1 MRRLKPIAGILVV
14 FFLGALA
21 GVMSARFYA
30 TFESRKPHHRPKLE
44 ERVEFIMK
52 RLTDDLDLSAT
63 QQKEIR
69 QIVASTEKKVQS
81 IKDEYVPEIR
91 ALHDSS
97 IKEIKTRLAPD
108 QRAEL
113 DRLHAEWERRRQDR
127 KSR

>member
-1 MRRLKPIAGILVV
+1 MRRLKPIAGILIV
-14 FFLGALA
+14 FFLGAVA
-21 GVMSARFYA
+21 GALSARFYA

-69 QIVASTEKKVQS
+69 QIVASTEEKVQS
-81 IKDEYVPEIR
+81 IKGEYVPKIR
-91 ALHDSS
+91 ALHDAS
-97 IKEIKTRLAPD
+97 IKEIKTRLTSG

-113 DRLHAEWERRRQDR
+113 DRIHAEWERRRQDR

>member
-1 MRRLKPIAGILVV
+1 MRRLKPIVGILIV
-14 FFLGALA
+14 FILGAMTGALA
-21 GVMSARFYA
+21 MRLYLI
-30 TFESRKPHHRPKLE
+30 FESGHPHHRPNLE

-69 QIVASTEKKVQS
+69 PIVASTEEKVQS
-81 IKDEYVPEIR
+81 IRDEYLPKSR
-91 ALHDSS
+91 ALHDAS
-97 IKEIKTRLAPD
+97 IQEIKTRLTPD

-113 DRLHAEWERRRQDR
+113 DRIYAEWKRRRQDR

>member
-91 ALHDSS
+91 ALHDAS

>member
-113 DRLHAEWERRRQDR
+113 DRRRG
-127 KSR
+127 KTGSF